1 MEFSL
6 GGKCVAAYFGAIAPG
21 PQPGGSGVR
30 MDRKEQS
37 VVENT
42 DEELIKGALQGNQE
56 AYKKLLER
64 HRHAIFHIAYK
75 IVRNSEE
82 AADLVQETFM
92 KAFASL
98 SSYRFEYRFSTWLYR
113 IAANNAIDLLRKRKI
128 EALSLDRPVETKDG
142 SVELQ
147 LPDWTHNPEFDFTRK
162 QQRISIEEAI
172 ATLPSK
178 YREVIVY
185 RHSED
190 KSYDEIARIL
200 DIPVGTVKA
209 RIFRARE
216 LLKKKLK
223 NPMM

>member
-1 MEFSL
+1 MS
-6 GGKCVAAYFGAIAPG
+6 V
-21 PQPGGSGVR
+21 S
-30 MDRKEQS
+30 EQ
-37 VVENT
+37 T
-42 DEELIKGALQGNQE
+42 DEVLIRSALKGDQE

-92 KAFASL
+92 KAFGSL
-98 SSYRFEYRFSTWLYR
+98 ATYRFEYRFSTWLYR
-113 IAANNAIDLLRKRKI
+113 IAANNAIDMLRKRKI

-142 SVELQ
+142 TVELQ

-162 QQRISIEEAI
+162 QRRISIEEAI
-172 ATLPSK
+172 EALPDK
-178 YREVIVY
+178 YREVIVF
-185 RHSED
+185 RHNED

-223 NPMM
+223 SSLM